1 MSAELTVSAGLTTKQ
16 RKRQEYEARKAAAA
30 APPETAPEWRL
41 GLDGQSGHEEADEI
55 AQALA
60 DGRAKEYIAAQTEAG
75 LVERSRKLEAE
86 GKPKRQRRPKA
97 KPSLA
102 RARGAGSEPL
112 PLSSVHGDPEACGNA
127 LLADHARGALR
138 PVPVQLPDD
147 LPSACAEVAEFV
159 GLVVGLRLSCG
170 DDRPAPLGREWVAAH
185 VGLSPSATG
194 RALTYLARRG
204 WLTREGNMPA
214 RRPGR
219 RGTALYGIAG
229 YTAPGGSD
237 GMPVAGLEPGPVAVE
252 AQDVGAP
259 GPAVEP
265 AREVID
271 EPRVG
276 DAVRRGAAGTLDGV
290 PAVQGSAAGG
300 GRAVVGHGE
309 ARYAR
314 RPTPALLLERAL
326 EVAHSPREAAF
337 WLACQL
343 RDNRYDEDGQAH
355 EAILDFAAR
364 CSVSFTSR
372 EALRIL
378 RSTYRRPPREPW
390 GSVIDAQ
397 EVGR

>member
-1 MSAELTVSAGLTTKQ
+1 MSAGLTTKQ
-16 RKRQEYEARKAAAA
+16 RKRQEYEARKGAA
-30 APPETAPEWRL
+30 APPGGAPEWRF
-41 GLDGQSGHEEADEI
+41 GDGQSLREERAEVERAKLAGRAEEYCV
-55 AQALA
+55 AQAEA
-60 DGRAKEYIAAQTEAG
+60 RAREQ
-75 LVERSRKLEAE
+75 AE
-86 GKPKRQRRPKA
+86 PKPKRRRQA
-97 KPSLA
+97 KTEAPTGC
-102 RARGAGSEPL
+102 RSEPL
-112 PLSSVHGDPEACGNA
+112 PLSSAHEESESLGNA

-147 LPSACAEVAEFV
+147 LPSACAKVAEFV
-159 GLVVGLRLSCG
+159 ALVVGLRLSCG
-170 DDRPAPLGREWVAAH
+170 DDRPAPLGREWVADH
-185 VGLSPSATG
+185 VGLSPATTE
-194 RALTYLARRG
+194 RALHYLDRRG

-252 AQDVGAP
+252 AQEVGAP

-265 AREVID
+265 ADEVID

-290 PAVQGSAAGG
+290 PAVQGSAEAG
-300 GRAVVGHGE
+300 GRAVVGHG
-309 ARYAR
+309 AAPYAR
-314 RPTPALLLERAL
+314 RPTPALLLDRAL
-326 EVAHSPREAAF
+326 GQYGSDRGAAF

-372 EALRIL
+372 DALRTL
-378 RSTYRRPPREPW
+378 HSAYRRPPREPW